1 MQRSGIDQLGT
12 VAMTIR
18 RIDDA
23 DRAEVE
29 LLAQRDSARVPD
41 HPLLGIEVEGR
52 LVAVTSL
59 AGGQTVAD
67 PFIRTDEVR
76 AMLELR
82 AAQLRRSNGRRG
94 GGARIR
100 IRGRS
105 RASLAGSPPGAGG
118 RLLSLRPCD
127 DRPMD
132 G

>member
-1 MQRSGIDQLGT
+1 MQRSGMDQLGT

-29 LLAQRDSARVPD
+29 LLAQRDSAHVPD
-41 HPLLGIEVEGR
+41 RPLLGIEVEGR

-82 AAQLRRSNGRRG
+82 AAQLRRSNGRRH

-100 IRGRS
+100 LPGRS

-118 RLLSLRPCD
+118 RLVSLLPRP
-127 DRPMD
+127 
-132 G
+132 